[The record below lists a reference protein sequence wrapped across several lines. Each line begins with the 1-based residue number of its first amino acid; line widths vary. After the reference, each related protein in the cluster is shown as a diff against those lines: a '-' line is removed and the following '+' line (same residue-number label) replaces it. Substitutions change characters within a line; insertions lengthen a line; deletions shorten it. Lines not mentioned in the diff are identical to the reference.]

1 MIGTI
6 CVKLKHV
13 WPTICDG
20 RAAWKCFLK
29 SPLAIPISDSPDI
42 LTTNFCGIPRAAIQQ
57 LRSPSM
63 RICKTCLGGSCIFY
77 ESTFIKSKMK
87 SIVVLHNANRKT
99 QFCGLPKV
107 FYYKSSR
114 SSPRP
119 PKEAQETR
127 DNPKNL
133 TQPRQP
139 HATPETRRPPEVP
152 CTPNIPYIPKQAQDH
167 RRSQATPS
175 NSIKTKNKPRKINQ
189 TSKSNNQV
197 LERSQCL
204 QLAPIRK
211 ACESKLYAKASICQ
225 CLHPVQA
232 NVTKIYT
239 QTK

>member
-99 QFCGLPKV
+99 QFCGLPKE
-107 FYYKSSR
+107 FCYKSNR

-127 DNPKNL
+127 NNPKNL

-139 HATPETRRPPEVP
+139 HATPKTRKPPEVP
-152 CTPNIPYIPKQAQDH
+152 CTPNIPYNPKMAKD
-167 RRSQATPS
+167 RRRPQATPS
-175 NSIKTKNKPRKINQ
+175 KSIKTKNKHRKINQ
-189 TSKSNNQV
+189 KIQEEQPSFREISVLAAGPNPKSMRI
-197 LERSQCL
+197 EAQC
-204 QLAPIRK
+204 
-211 ACESKLYAKASICQ
+211 
-225 CLHPVQA
+225 
-232 NVTKIYT
+232 
-239 QTK
+239 